1 MLTRFGLLVVGRI
14 GEAAAVLLAV
24 LLVTFL
30 LLAAAPGDAA
40 TSIAQTRFGVKVTA
54 SKVQQVRRELGLDGS
69 LLERYSRQASGWL
82 RGDLGTSV
90 RTKRPVATEV
100 GERLAATIRLAA
112 VAALITLVVGVGGG
126 ALAVLARRR
135 MARAGIRAAAL
146 LALSIPSF
154 ALAYLLV
161 FVFSLRLDWL
171 PTQGE
176 AGPETYVLP
185 ALVLGLPL
193 AGALSRVV
201 AATLEGILDKPYMT
215 TALARGASRR
225 RAVVVH
231 ALPNAGVTILAV
243 ASTQL
248 GTLLAGALVVETLFS
263 WPGIGNYFVR
273 AVEFR
278 DLPAIQAVV
287 IVAAAGVLIT
297 RALAAVAAG
306 ALDPRTR
313 TLAAW

>member
-1 MLTRFGLLVVGRI
+1 MTRFGLLVAGRL

-54 SKVQQVRRELGLDGS
+54 SKVEQARRELGLDGS
-69 LLERYSRQASGWL
+69 LLERYTRQASGWL

-90 RTKRPVATEV
+90 RTKRSVATEI
-100 GERLAATIRLAA
+100 GERLAATIRLAT
-112 VAALITLVVGVGGG
+112 VAALITLVGGVGGG

-161 FVFSLRLDWL
+161 FVFSLRLGWL

-201 AATLEGILDKPYMT
+201 AATLEGILDEPFMT
-215 TALARGASRR
+215 TALARGMSRR
-225 RAVVVH
+225 RAGVVH

-248 GTLLAGALVVETLFS
+248 GTQMGGALVVETLFS
-263 WPGIGNYFVR
+263 WPGIGDYFVR

-278 DLPAIQAVV
+278 DLPAVQGVV
-287 IVAAAGVLIT
+287 IVAAAGVLMT
-297 RALAAVAAG
+297 RALAAVASS

-313 TLAAW
+313 TLAAQ